1 MVLSILHDSA
11 SEGRIP
17 IDPLQHGHMGEQW
30 IEKMRAIDGSRG
42 SYARIKGRLF

>member
-30 IEKMRAIDGSRG
+30 IEKNAGN
-42 SYARIKGRLF
+42 